1 MAMPLREALHYRTL
15 AETAADI
22 RAGRLSS
29 EEVTRHTLDR
39 IGELEPG
46 LHAFASLRAEA
57 AMAEAREADARRA
70 RGETLGPLH
79 GVPLAVKDL
88 CAIEGTATCAGGFF
102 RTGFDA

>member
-1 MAMPLREALHYRTL
+1 MPHREALHYRTL

-46 LHAFASLRAEA
+46 LHARVRGPEIVVPGCSRFRLEASRSK
-57 AMAEAREADARRA
+57 RRNHRQ
-70 RGETLGPLH
+70 RGQNNSGS
-79 GVPLAVKDL
+79 K
-88 CAIEGTATCAGGFF
+88 
-102 RTGFDA
+102 RQ